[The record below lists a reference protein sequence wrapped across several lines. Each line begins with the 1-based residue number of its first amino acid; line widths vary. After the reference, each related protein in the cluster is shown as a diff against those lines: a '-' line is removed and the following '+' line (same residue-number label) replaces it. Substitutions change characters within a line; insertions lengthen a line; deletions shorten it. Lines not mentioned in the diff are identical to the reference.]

1 MSPKMGIFDVLG
13 SLDFFSHFPQTIQIA
28 CLLVIIFHISYKQAI
43 PTWYYSLEK
52 LTFLVSSSL
61 ISISGKQGDYNY
73 KFLHSQEATETF
85 AKKIDV
91 HLAPVG
97 QDDWKSRCS
106 RELECH
112 KCGVVSMIEIQFR
125 TQKILIETTPHFR
138 HSNSLEHLLF
148 LTYWSQMDTN
158 LLGECFCGFLSVKE
172 CIIIIPLFSRYA
184 HQRARHQKCQFFQGK
199 IPCYS
204 NLLI

>member
-13 SLDFFSHFPQTIQIA
+13 SLDFFSNFPQTIQIA

-61 ISISGKQGDYNY
+61 ISISGKQGDNNY
-73 KFLHSQEATETF
+73 TFLHSQEATEIF

-106 RELECH
+106 RELECQNF
-112 KCGVVSMIEIQFR
+112 GANSTIEIQFR
-125 TQKILIETTPHFR
+125 TQEILQKLLHISGT
-138 HSNSLEHLLF
+138 LEHLLF
-148 LTYWSQMDTN
+148 QSSCPTGAKWTPIFLVNVSVASS
-158 LLGECFCGFLSVKE
+158 LLRNV
-172 CIIIIPLFSRYA
+172 
-184 HQRARHQKCQFFQGK
+184 
-199 IPCYS
+199 
-204 NLLI
+204 

>member
-1 MSPKMGIFDVLG
+1 MHYGLC
-13 SLDFFSHFPQTIQIA
+13 QTIQIA

-61 ISISGKQGDYNY
+61 ISISGKQGDNNY
-73 KFLHSQEATETF
+73 TFLNTEEATETF
-85 AKKIDV
+85 TKKIGV

-106 RELECH
+106 RVPEMWSSFYRISYVLNCI
-112 KCGVVSMIEIQFR
+112 SIIEFAP
-125 TQKILIETTPHFR
+125 KFR

-148 LTYWSQMDTN
+148 QSSWPTEAKWTSIFMVNVSLASS
-158 LLGECFCGFLSVKE
+158 LLRNV
-172 CIIIIPLFSRYA
+172 
-184 HQRARHQKCQFFQGK
+184 
-199 IPCYS
+199 
-204 NLLI
+204 